1 MLDCIGTCPAPS
13 REGTQD
19 PGQAQPTLL
28 TAAVM
33 FLIHSISGSLFSLC
47 GQVSGPRGISCFSLF
62 ELCLKSLLENPPAM
76 QDTLIQ
82 FGSWEDPLEKG

>member
-19 PGQAQPTLL
+19 PSQAQPTLL

-33 FLIHSISGSLFSLC
+33 FLIYSIPVSLFSLC
-47 GQVSGPRGISCFSLF
+47 GQWTKGDLRLFF

-76 QDTLIQ
+76 QETLIQ
-82 FGSWEDPLEKG
+82 FGGWEDPLEKG